1 MTLAAALYGAPARTL
16 EFLCRQAS
24 EPELATASRM
34 GGSLVGIPQE
44 TVPNRLFEQR
54 DAIIRHL
61 SAGFSPFLNLIMT
74 MAPSKENLGEASG
87 LAMGGGR
94 DGTDNFLYPTHT
106 VSQPM
111 STLRIAF
118 LDLLV
123 LLIENDAELTILI
136 SADQW
141 KILLLGH

>member
-1 MTLAAALYGAPARTL
+1 
-16 EFLCRQAS
+16 
-24 EPELATASRM
+24 
-34 GGSLVGIPQE
+34 
-44 TVPNRLFEQR
+44 
-54 DAIIRHL
+54 
-61 SAGFSPFLNLIMT
+61 
-74 MAPSKENLGEASG
+74 
-87 LAMGGGR
+87 MGGGR
-94 DGTDNFLYPTHT
+94 DGTTTFYITHT

-141 KILLLGH
+141 KILLGH